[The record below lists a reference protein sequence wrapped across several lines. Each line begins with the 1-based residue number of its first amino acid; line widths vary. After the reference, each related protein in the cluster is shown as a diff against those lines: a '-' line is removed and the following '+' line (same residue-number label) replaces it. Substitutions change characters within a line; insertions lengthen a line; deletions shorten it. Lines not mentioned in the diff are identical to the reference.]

1 MSGNLFK
8 TIVDTVFDRDA
19 PFLISPEG
27 PTVSYGRMIAL
38 SGQYAHAL
46 TALGV
51 AKGDRVAVQTR
62 KCAECLWL
70 YLACLRVGAVYLPL
84 NTAYTAAEITYF
96 VGDAKPTLFVCDEE
110 RLTDMHRTLA
120 DGAQTIMAITGT
132 GGDSLATR
140 AGNMPERFETIDL
153 SADDLAA
160 ILYTSGTTGRSK
172 GAMISHENLRSNALA
187 LTDIWRFGPSDR
199 LLHALPIYHTHGL
212 FVATNTILL
221 AGAAMLFL
229 PKFDAEA
236 VLKHI
241 PNATAMMGV
250 PTFYSRLLARPDF
263 TADTVQNMR
272 LFISGSAPLSA
283 EVHRNFTA
291 RTGMAILE
299 RYGMTETNMI
309 TSNPYDGPRKPGA
322 VGFPLPGISARIAD
336 PQTGKELEQ
345 GEIGVIE
352 LTGPNVFKGYW
363 RMPQKTRD
371 VFRDDGYFITGD
383 LGYIDEEGY
392 FTISGRD
399 KDLIISG
406 GLNVYP
412 AEIENA
418 LDTLDGIAESAI
430 IGLPHADFGEAV
442 TAIVVAAD
450 DAPIDEDA
458 IRNRLQLVLA
468 KFKVPR
474 RIIAVDTL
482 PRNTMGKIQKTLL
495 REQFADLYK
504 E

>member
-8 TIVDTVFDRDA
+8 SIEDTVSNRDA
-19 PFLISPEG
+19 PFLMPPEG
-27 PTVSYGRMIAL
+27 STVSYGRMISL

-46 TALGV
+46 IALGV

-70 YLACLRVGAVYLPL
+70 YLACLRIGAVYLPL
-84 NTAYTAAEITYF
+84 NSAYTVAEIAYF
-96 VGDAKPTLFVCDEE
+96 IGDAEPALFVCDEE

-120 DGAQTIMAITGT
+120 DGAQTVMAITGT

-187 LTDIWRFGPSDR
+187 LTDIWRFGSSDR

-229 PKFDAEA
+229 PKFDVEA

-250 PTFYSRLLARPDF
+250 PTFYSRLLAHPDF

-291 RTGMAILE
+291 RTGL
-299 RYGMTETNMI
+299 
-309 TSNPYDGPRKPGA
+309 
-322 VGFPLPGISARIAD
+322 
-336 PQTGKELEQ
+336 
-345 GEIGVIE
+345 
-352 LTGPNVFKGYW
+352 
-363 RMPQKTRD
+363 
-371 VFRDDGYFITGD
+371 
-383 LGYIDEEGY
+383 
-392 FTISGRD
+392 
-399 KDLIISG
+399 
-406 GLNVYP
+406 
-412 AEIENA
+412 
-418 LDTLDGIAESAI
+418 AI

-458 IRNRLQLVLA
+458 IRNELQSVLA

-474 RIIAVDTL
+474 RVIAMDTL

-495 REQFADLYK
+495 REQFTNLYR